1 MSHLEVVLLITA
13 YFSMAKEMI
22 GFTMVFRKLI
32 ADLSRRS

>member
-13 YFSMAKEMI
+13 YFTMAKEMI
-22 GFTMVFRKLI
+22 EFTLIFRKLI